1 MHYMTGVYWECG
13 SVADRNQDS
22 LVLLQVLTA
31 RGRVLM
37 AAVCDGIG
45 GLPQGEYAGAYV
57 TKRLQEWFYESLLRA
72 VQKKKAYWVIR
83 RSLDRLV
90 YHMQEQLAKYGR
102 RENIRLGTTMT
113 VLVLWE
119 KTYLLWHLGDSGAYR
134 VCNSRSCR
142 VRSALHA
149 AIGRE
154 NTQGTYSADGAGR
167 RVSGIECLT
176 KDHVHG
182 SNRLTKC
189 VGSFG
194 YERPDF
200 KLGMLQAGQGIL
212 LCSDGFRH
220 YVAESE
226 MADVLKPESIREDE
240 QIARRLREIGTACMK
255 RGERDNMS
263 AVYVK
268 VTR

>member
-1 MHYMTGVYWECG
+1 MNYLTGVYWERG
-13 SVADRNQDS
+13 NVADLNQDS

-31 RGRVLM
+31 RGRILM
-37 AAVCDGIG
+37 AAVCDGMG
-45 GLPQGEYAGAYV
+45 GLSQGDAASGYV
-57 TKRLQEWFYESLLRA
+57 TNRLQEWFYESLLRA
-72 VQKKKAYWVIR
+72 VQKKKAYWIIR

-90 YHMQEQLAKYGR
+90 YHMQEQLSQYGG

-113 VLVLWE
+113 VLVIWE
-119 KTYLLWHLGDSGAYR
+119 KTYLIWHLGDSRAYR
-134 VCNSRSCR
+134 LNM
-142 VRSALHA
+142 
-149 AIGRE
+149 
-154 NTQGTYSADGAGR
+154 GAGCR
-167 RVSGIECLT
+167 STRGTFAPGRAEKRISGIECLT
-176 KDHVHG
+176 KDHVKDH
-182 SNRLTKC
+182 NRLTKC

-200 KLGMLQAGQGIL
+200 RLGVLRTGQGML

-220 YVAESE
+220 CVGESE
-226 MADVLKPESIREDE
+226 LEDVLKPESIMDEE
-240 QIARRLREIGTACMK
+240 QIARRLREIGAACMR